1 MKARHQ
7 RMIFIGA
14 VGVAMLAAAALA
26 YQAFNSNLLY
36 FYSPSDVLAGE
47 APADRRFRLGGLVV
61 EGSFEQI
68 PGTLTS
74 HFLVTDLHKEI
85 AVEHTGIIPDLFQ
98 EGQGV
103 VAHGTLQ
110 DDGRFIADKILAKH
124 DENYMA
130 PEVADALEAGRAA
143 GQAGE

>member
-14 VGVAMLAAAALA
+14 VGIAMLASAALA

-36 FYSPSDVLAGE
+36 YYSPTQVQAGE

-61 EGSFEQI
+61 EGSFERVT
-68 PGTLTS
+68 GTLTS
-74 HFLVTDLHKEI
+74 SFRVTDLKNEI
-85 AVEHTGIIPDLFQ
+85 DVEYTGVFPDLFK

-103 VAHGTLQ
+103 VAHGTLA
-110 DDGRFIADKILAKH
+110 DDGSFVADKILAKH

-130 PEVADALEAGRAA
+130 PEVKESLAGADAR
-143 GQAGE
+143 AGE

>member
-14 VGVAMLAAAALA
+14 VGIAMLASAALA
-26 YQAFNSNLLY
+26 YKAFNSNLLY
-36 FYSPSDVLAGE
+36 YYSPTQVQAGE

-61 EGSFEQI
+61 EGSFERVT
-68 PGTLTS
+68 GTLTS
-74 HFLVTDLHKEI
+74 SFRVTDLRNEI
-85 AVEHTGIIPDLFQ
+85 DVEYTGVFPDLFK

-103 VAHGTLQ
+103 VAHGTLDQ
-110 DDGRFIADKILAKH
+110 DGGFVADKILAKH

-130 PEVADALEAGRAA
+130 PEVAESLAGAEAR
-143 GQAGE
+143 AGE

>member
-14 VGVAMLAAAALA
+14 VGVAMLVAAALA
-26 YQAFNSNLLY
+26 YQAFNTNLLY
-36 FYSPSDVLAGE
+36 FYSPSDIFAGE

-61 EGSFEQI
+61 EGSFARVS
-68 PGTLTS
+68 GTMTS
-74 HFLVTDLHKEI
+74 GFRVTDLTHEI
-85 AVEHTGIIPDLFQ
+85 EVEYSGLYPDLFK

-103 VAHGTLQ
+103 VAHGTLAN
-110 DDGRFIADKILAKH
+110 DGTFVADRIVAKH

-130 PEVADALEAGRAA
+130 PEVAEALAKAEA
-143 GQAGE
+143 QAGE